1 MSDDTEEAAF
11 PATLT
16 ITLDP
21 PVHFSGK
28 DYTEVTLREPSTQQ
42 FADAQD
48 LGGIR
53 SVQHLVHVVGGVP
66 KAVAALI
73 PISKTMQ
80 ADAFFAHFT
89 RPAPAT
95 SRR

>member
-1 MSDDTEEAAF
+1 MGDANEAEDL

-16 ITLDP
+16 IRFDP
-21 PVHFSGK
+21 PITFSGK
-28 DYTEVTLREPSTQQ
+28 EYHEVTLREPTTQQ

-53 SVQHLVHVVGGVP
+53 TVQHLVHVVGGLP
-66 KAVAALI
+66 KAVAALV

-80 ADAFFAHFT
+80 ADRFFT
-89 RPAPAT
+89 RFTLPAPAT
-95 SRR
+95 SDD

>member
-1 MSDDTEEAAF
+1 MSDTDEAEAL
-11 PATLT
+11 PSTLT
-16 ITLDP
+16 IRFDP
-21 PVHFSGK
+21 PISFSGK
-28 DYTEVTLREPSTQQ
+28 EYSEVTLREPTTQQ

-66 KAVAALI
+66 KPVAALI

-80 ADAFFAHFT
+80 ADAFFVRFT

-95 SRR
+95 SKT